1 MYICLFSLLT
11 AKFAIDHQSIFLMRE
26 VSSGESSFKK
36 HFVMQPS
43 ARDEIK
49 CKVKT
54 KESPKIPILFL
65 FWFFCKAL

>member
-36 HFVMQPS
+36 HFVCNQVQGMKS
-43 ARDEIK
+43 SEK
-49 CKVKT
+49 
-54 KESPKIPILFL
+54 
-65 FWFFCKAL
+65 

>member
-36 HFVMQPS
+36 HFVCNQV
-43 ARDEIK
+43 RDEIK

>member
-36 HFVMQPS
+36 HFVCNQVQGMKS
-43 ARDEIK
+43 SVNIIAKFICTD
-49 CKVKT
+49 CKIQMCIF
-54 KESPKIPILFL
+54 S
-65 FWFFCKAL
+65 